1 VSENENVFKA
11 LSDFDVEDLQPEA
24 TICRR
29 MLSRLEDIENPL
41 TAGPVTPGARAAL
54 ASSVIAHAVIELE
67 HQLIELRKEL
77 ADRAI

>member
-1 VSENENVFKA
+1 MSDDDNLFKA
-11 LSDFDVEDLQPEA
+11 FSDFDLEDLQPEA
-24 TICRR
+24 AISRR
-29 MLSRLEDIENPL
+29 MLSRLEDIEDPVS
-41 TAGPVTPGARAAL
+41 AGPVTPSARAAL